1 MTIQA
6 ISAVNAKS
14 NIDNNFKRSTNNN
27 DVPKANNTNFNDD
40 RRKICIALSGLAVL
54 SLAGIGIAAALRKG
68 KAVPS
73 KDSASTI
80 KGIQNTV
87 DFSQVSAKT
96 MITPETIST
105 VQKDVSKPVQQI
117 NGQFIQSTSYSP
129 VRRNP
134 VSGRNENIRPDVT
147 MKQTEAEIRANMLK
161 KNAIAQQILKDSNK
175 NIITSVGEIKNA
187 GQGIK
192 NATSVQLLDGK
203 AKEAQNAAQNIAN
216 RAQEIKNIAEEIP
229 THKNIKRAQTA
240 QNKAIRAKLDAD
252 KVQEKVDKKKEQI
265 ILDTLR
271 KEQNIQKTI
280 NNTTPERLLEGQRKM
295 EENAQKTSAR
305 VIQRR
310 AKQAVNRPGYQRA
323 LRQFQNYSPEKL
335 ETVINSTK
343 SSNIEKIVAQ
353 DLLSAG
359 KV

>member
-6 ISAVNAKS
+6 IGAVNAKS
-14 NIDNNFKRSTNNN
+14 NIDNNFKHSTNNN
-27 DVPKANNTNFNDD
+27 DIPKENDTRFD
-40 RRKICIALSGLAVL
+40 DGGRKICIALSGLAVL
-54 SLAGIGIAAALRKG
+54 SLAGIGIVAVLRKG

-105 VQKDVSKPVQQI
+105 VQKDVLKPVQQI
-117 NGQFIQSTSYSP
+117 NGQLIQSTSYSP

-134 VSGRNENIRPDVT
+134 VSGRNENIRPDV

-161 KNAIAQQILKDSNK
+161 KNAAAQQILKDSNK

-192 NATSVQLLDGK
+192 NAASVQLLDGK
-203 AKEAQNAAQNIAN
+203 AKEAQNATQNI
-216 RAQEIKNIAEEIP
+216 
-229 THKNIKRAQTA
+229 TKRAQTA
-240 QNKAIRAKLDAD
+240 QNKAIRTKLDAD
-252 KVQEKVDKKKEQI
+252 KVQKKVDKKKEQI

-280 NNTTPERLLEGQRKM
+280 NNATPERLLEGQRKM
-295 EENAQKTSAR
+295 EENAQKTSAKA
-305 VIQRR
+305 IQRR
-310 AKQAVNRPGYQRA
+310 TNQVVNRPGYQRA
-323 LRQFQNYSPEKL
+323 LRQFQNYSSEKL

-359 KV
+359 IV